1 MSTGVN
7 SGGATVTAVSDGV
20 SGGSTG
26 GGSGGSG
33 GSGSGGTK
41 GHPPFVGS
49 GQVYGDTEVPT
60 NPTIIQSGKCYFIID
75 SYTGK
80 KMTDCLPSRIAAQEK
95 AFNMATKANKTMNI

>member
-1 MSTGVN
+1 MSTGIN
-7 SGGATVTAVSDGV
+7 GGGATITAVSDGV

-26 GGSGGSG
+26 GGGTGGTG
-33 GSGSGGTK
+33 GSGGTK

-49 GQVYGDTEVPT
+49 GQVFGDTDVPT
-60 NPTIIQSGKCYFIID
+60 NPTVIQSGKCYFVID

-95 AFNMATKANKTMNI
+95 AFNMATKTNKTMNI